1 MVPVTPGGELAVR
14 LRRVLTSVKG
24 PRGTSV
30 KVEEKPGD
38 GVFSRMAPKHPFNR
52 WSCERDEC
60 PIKISGRG
68 CNERCTKE
76 GIIYKATCNLCMDIN
91 KELRYEYIGETSR
104 TLYTRAGQHIRV
116 YNSTVRSTGNNPSQD
131 ADETDD
137 TLSSWILDHKLK
149 CHPDLN
155 IIDPLKDFTWGVVKN
170 HRDPLTRVTEE
181 AVRIQQ
187 ALSGTSRP
195 FSLNRKGEYFAA
207 KERWETR

>member
-1 MVPVTPGGELAVR
+1 M
-14 LRRVLTSVKG
+14 
-24 PRGTSV
+24 
-30 KVEEKPGD
+30 
-38 GVFSRMAPKHPFNR
+38 
-52 WSCERDEC
+52 
-60 PIKISGRG
+60 
-68 CNERCTKE
+68 
-76 GIIYKATCNLCMDIN
+76 
-91 KELRYEYIGETSR
+91 
-104 TLYTRAGQHIRV
+104 RV

-131 ADETDD
+131 TDETDD

-195 FSLNRKGEYFAA
+195 FSLNRKEEYFAV